1 MENKQSGVTLIEI
14 ATALFSLFL
23 LASTLIFAFIF
34 KSQKIDKQD
43 AAKISSPVKEIEV
56 KQDLSSCSY
65 VGTSRSGNQV
75 FQCDD
80 NKFFEVK

>member
-1 MENKQSGVTLIEI
+1 MKNKQSGVTLIEI
-14 ATALFSLFL
+14 ATALFL
-23 LASTLIFAFIF
+23 LASALIFAFI
-34 KSQKIDKQD
+34 SEVREIDKRD
-43 AAKISSPVKEIEV
+43 AAKISSPDKEIEV

-75 FQCDD
+75 VQCDD